1 MTATTVTSRNTAN
14 VPARVPVGCFSSGDF
29 VRSVQPDDLVY
40 FLLNVGDGDTQLL
53 LLPARHDGT
62 RRALVVDVATTKKL
76 PALLAALAE
85 AELLPGRPEDNY
97 LFPLVVGTHPHD
109 DHIGGMPEFLTA
121 YGDAVREFWEPG
133 YYHPSEAYLETMR
146 ILEDADPSIQHTQ
159 PTSGTTRFLGRVKVQ
174 VLSPSIALRSRFDTY
189 GVELND
195 SSIALRIEFPAS
207 RVQET
212 SFRRTYVRPKT
223 FTMVLGADSL
233 LASWSQVLVDYPE
246 VRTERGKTAKLLRKA
261 IGRDAL
267 RAEAFKIPHHASKH
281 GVTLGL
287 VEVVKPSLSFISSVG
302 GGGKYN
308 FPHLV
313 ALEAVREARDPIALS
328 GASRRPDHELGI
340 HQTAALDSEGKPLG
354 SLALVISPGR
364 RRRGLWRF
372 GDRPTE
378 DVNLGAA
385 RRFRPGAPTG

>member
-1 MTATTVTSRNTAN
+1 MTTAASRSAAN
-14 VPARVPVGCFSSGDF
+14 APARVPVERLASGDF
-29 VRSVQPDDLVY
+29 AGSVKPDDLVY
-40 FLLNVGDGDTQLL
+40 FLLNVGDGDTQLV
-53 LLPARHDGT
+53 LLPARRDGT
-62 RRALVVDVATTKKL
+62 RRALVVDIATTKKL
-76 PALLAALAE
+76 PALLRALAE

-97 LFPLVVGTHPHD
+97 LFPLVVATHPHD
-109 DHIGGMPEFLTA
+109 DHIGGMPEFLLA
-121 YGDAVREFWEPG
+121 FGDAIREYWEPG

-246 VRTERGKTAKLLRKA
+246 VHAERGRTAKLLQKA

-287 VEVVKPSLSFISSVG
+287 LEVVRPSLSFISSVG

-328 GASRRPDHELGI
+328 GATRRPDHELGI
-340 HQTAALDSEGKPLG
+340 HQTAAMDSEGKPLG
-354 SLALVISPGR
+354 ALALVVSPGR
-364 RRRGLWRF
+364 RRRELWRF

-378 DVNLGAA
+378 AVDLAAA
-385 RRFRPGAPTG
+385 RRFLPRPTTG